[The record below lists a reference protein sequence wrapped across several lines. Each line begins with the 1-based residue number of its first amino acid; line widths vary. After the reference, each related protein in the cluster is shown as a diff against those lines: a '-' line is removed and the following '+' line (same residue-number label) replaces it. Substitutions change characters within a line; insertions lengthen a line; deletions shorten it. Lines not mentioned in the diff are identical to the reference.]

1 MEALRLQPLGF
12 RRSVFHDFFCVTE
25 KNDYFCTCELI

>member
-25 KNDYFCTCELI
+25 KMTIFAPVN